1 MRDNFSTYHPLVI
14 FVYFASVIIFSMFF
28 MHPGLLLVSAV
39 CAFSYCVY
47 LGGAKAAALNLNII
61 FFMGLT
67 AVAVNMLFNHRG
79 MTTLFYFRGNPVTLE
94 SAVYGASAGLMLAV
108 MIMWF
113 SCCHKA
119 MTSDKIMYL
128 FGRIMP
134 VFSLIFSMTL
144 RFVPRFAEKAKEI
157 SEAQRGMG
165 ICGNTSEKKKKQ
177 GLLLKIK
184 NGLRTSSVLTT
195 WALENAVDTAD
206 SMRSRGYGLPGRTA
220 FSLYRIDR
228 RDCSMA
234 AIIAAL
240 DIAVGIC
247 ALHGESAFCCFP
259 MIKTP
264 EFTIYTAVILAA
276 YLLLGV
282 LPLITNLREDIKWRY
297 LQSKI

>member
-113 SCCHKA
+113 SCCHKV

-128 FGRIMP
+128 FGRVLP

-157 SEAQRGMG
+157 SEAQRGISG
-165 ICGNTSEKKKKQ
+165 EVG
-177 GLLLKIK
+177 IK

-220 FSLYRIDR
+220 FSLYRFDR
-228 RDCSMA
+228 RDCVMA
-234 AIIAAL
+234 AVIAAL

-247 ALHGESAFCCFP
+247 VLNGESAFRCFP
-259 MIKTP
+259 MIKIP
-264 EFTIYTAVILAA
+264 EFTIYTAVILTA
-276 YLLLGV
+276 YLMLGV